1 MEKLKYEKDEDIF
14 LEIRRSLKIAK
25 KGELKMK
32 TKNADNIREKLFETT
47 LMTGIIANTI
57 GLQRI

>member
-1 MEKLKYEKDEDIF
+1 
-14 LEIRRSLKIAK
+14 
-25 KGELKMK
+25 MK

-47 LMTGIIANTI
+47 LMTGVIANTI